1 MQDTTICKNLID
13 LEVAEC
19 NQLIK
24 DIQNKINSSN
34 RTNYED
40 AISYYNNKVAEAK
53 VIVNAIIQNIENI

>member
-1 MQDTTICKNLID
+1 MQDTATCKNLID